1 MNSPIMGRTWEKL
14 DEKVKLLKLGRAW
27 KKGTP
32 FEELMV
38 QQSRKRAWNAK
49 RWYRVHVSRAATSI
63 ASCLPILSGYDW
75 FFIVWIPSVLVLQNS
90 PARGLQLF
98 TSSRGL
104 LWQQSTGCFSSFDAD
119 LTLPKKKESSSTRW
133 LLIKGVGHCVFRKQ
147 DVGMVS
153 SVNRES
159 EALCL

>member
-14 DEKVKLLKLGRAW
+14 DEKVKLLKLGRAC

-49 RWYRVHVSRAATSI
+49 RWSRVHVSRAATSI

-75 FFIVWIPSVLVLQNS
+75 FFLVWIPSVLVLQNS
-90 PARGLQLF
+90 LARGLQLF

-104 LWQQSTGCFSSFDAD
+104 LCQQAVFRALMQIS
-119 LTLPKKKESSSTRW
+119 LTKKKKTESGSTRW
-133 LLIKGVGHCVFRKQ
+133 LLIKGVRHCVFRKQ
-147 DVGMVS
+147 EVGMVS
-153 SVNRES
+153 TVNRGS